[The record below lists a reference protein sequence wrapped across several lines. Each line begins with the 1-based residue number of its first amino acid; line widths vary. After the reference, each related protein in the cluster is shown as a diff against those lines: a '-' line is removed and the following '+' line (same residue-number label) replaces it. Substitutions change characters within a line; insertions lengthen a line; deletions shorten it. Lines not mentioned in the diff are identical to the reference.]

1 MYNYSNL
8 PEHMRDSIRQYV
20 EIGAPVGDFLTALL
34 SNKLVETFG
43 QADEINQA
51 SMFAWAKFLYS
62 EVPKSCWGSPE
73 AVAKWQEH
81 KGLDTSLTPR
91 KEPQ

>member
-43 QADEINQA
+43 QADEIN
-51 SMFAWAKFLYS
+51 STFMFQWANFLYN
-62 EVPKSCWGSPE
+62 EVPGDCWGSPE
-73 AVAKWQEH
+73 AIARWQGH
-81 KGLDTSLTPR
+81 KGLSELRRNSTY
-91 KEPQ
+91 